1 MVTAVSPV
9 PISPQDLSVQVTRE
23 SLLVTAQITQG
34 LMHSFD
40 LNTDRNT
47 ECKTIYIL
55 DKAKSNCKYGKHQER
70 GYFCKNKNKLK
81 LLQV

>member
-9 PISPQDLSVQVTRE
+9 PISPEDLSVQVTRE
-23 SLLVTAQITQG
+23 SLLVAAQITQG

-47 ECKTIYIL
+47 EYKTTDIL
-55 DKAKSNCKYGKHQER
+55 DIAKSNCKYGKHWK
-70 GYFCKNKNKLK
+70 GAIFLHKNKLK

>member
-9 PISPQDLSVQVTRE
+9 PISPEDLSVQVTKE

-47 ECKTIYIL
+47 EYKTIYIL
-55 DKAKSNCKYGKHQER
+55 DKSK
-70 GYFCKNKNKLK
+70 
-81 LLQV
+81 V